1 VHDLLTLWPGHS
13 QRGVKMQYIFI
24 CVCVNICMCIYMYIH
39 VYTYIY
45 IYLYLYL
52 YLYIY
57 MYICIYI
64 DVYTYILYMQ
74 CGVNTQRIISL
85 AHKLCN
91 FNDRTARIEFGSLSL
106 FIHSY

>member
-1 VHDLLTLWPGHS
+1 
-13 QRGVKMQYIFI
+13 
-24 CVCVNICMCIYMYIH
+24 
-39 VYTYIY
+39 
-45 IYLYLYL
+45 
-52 YLYIY
+52 